1 MVIASVWMM
10 RANMDTQRILWSRGA
25 PMPWQ
30 VISAPRRPM
39 SMRRWHYRWA
49 GGVADQCRHHRFRA
63 AAQPVRVL
71 ERSILRVVGIALV
84 HETPVGPVELLGD
97 VGVAWWKARR
107 RVLPAEAPQ

>member
-1 MVIASVWMM
+1 M
-10 RANMDTQRILWSRGA
+10 
-25 PMPWQ
+25 
-30 VISAPRRPM
+30 
-39 SMRRWHYRWA
+39 
-49 GGVADQCRHHRFRA
+49 
-63 AAQPVRVL
+63 L